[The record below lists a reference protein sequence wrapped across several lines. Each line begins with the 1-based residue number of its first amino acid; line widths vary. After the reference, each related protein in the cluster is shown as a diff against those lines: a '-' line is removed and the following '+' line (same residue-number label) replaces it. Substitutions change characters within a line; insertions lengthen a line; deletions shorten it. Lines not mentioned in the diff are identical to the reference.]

1 MMQFFRGP
9 RELYNVKAH
18 GKGIYFATDTKEII
32 QNGLS
37 FLGDLPADLEAAI
50 ARIEANEEAIEVL
63 NGVGEGSVQKQINDA
78 IDSFANKLTD
88 DGTVNTFKELVE
100 YAAENAGD
108 LGALILRVDNI
119 ESKDQQQ
126 DLLITSIQENLE
138 SFKGEVS
145 MKFESNNIEIQQSID
160 NKITNAFTWENVQ

>member
-18 GKGIYFATDTKEII
+18 GAGIYFATDTKEII

-37 FLGDLPADLEAAI
+37 FLGELPADLAAAI
-50 ARIEANEEAIEVL
+50 ARIEANEQAIEVL

-78 IDSFANKLTD
+78 IDSFANAMSENGVVD
-88 DGTVNTFKELVE
+88 TFKELVE

-108 LGALILRVDNI
+108 LGNLILRVDNV
-119 ESKDQQQ
+119 EAKDAAQ
-126 DLLITSIQENLE
+126 DLLIESIQADLLVLKNETE
-138 SFKGEVS
+138 
-145 MKFESNNIEIQQSID
+145 MKMESNNVVLEEKMD
-160 NKITNAFTWENVQ
+160 TKINNAFSWEDVL

>member
-18 GKGIYFATDTKEII
+18 GAGIYFATDTKEII

-37 FLGDLPADLEAAI
+37 FLGDLPSELS
-50 ARIEANEEAIEVL
+50 EAIERIVANEQAIETL
-63 NGVGEGSVQKQINDA
+63 NGVGEGSIQKSINDA

-100 YAAENAGD
+100 YAAENASD
-108 LGALILRVDNI
+108 LGALIQRVSNN
-119 ESKDQQQ
+119 EAKNVEQDQQISNLNS
-126 DLLITSIQENLE
+126 DLLV
-138 SFKGEVS
+138 FKNEVE
-145 MKFESNNIEIQQSID
+145 MKMESNNIALENKMDEKID
-160 NKITNAFTWENVQ
+160 YALSWENVL